1 MRYMLDT
8 DIASYLVRGDHPEV
22 TAKFTELYD
31 SCVMS
36 SITMAELMYGVRKRN
51 NRALTEKVQA
61 LCNLVS
67 VIPWSDEAANTYAN
81 LRVELENAGTPIGNM
96 DMLIAASA
104 IAEDAL
110 LVTNNLAHFSKV
122 KSLKLTSWC

>member
-8 DIASYLVRGDHPEV
+8 DIASYLIRGDHPEV

-61 LCNLVS
+61 LCLWLLLGRY
-67 VIPWSDEAANTYAN
+67 PR
-81 LRVELENAGTPIGNM
+81 LRRQ
-96 DMLIAASA
+96 
-104 IAEDAL
+104 
-110 LVTNNLAHFSKV
+110 
-122 KSLKLTSWC
+122 SL

>member
-1 MRYMLDT
+1 MQYMLDT
-8 DIASYLVRGDHPEV
+8 DIASYLIRGDHPEV
-22 TAKFTELYD
+22 TAKFTELYEN
-31 SCVMS
+31 CVMS

-51 NRALTEKVQA
+51 NRALAEKVQA

-67 VIPWSDEAANTYAN
+67 VIPWSPEAANAYAT

-104 IAEDAL
+104 IAEDAQ
-110 LVTNNLAHFSKV
+110 LVTNNIAHFSKV
-122 KSLKLTSWC
+122 RSLKLTSW